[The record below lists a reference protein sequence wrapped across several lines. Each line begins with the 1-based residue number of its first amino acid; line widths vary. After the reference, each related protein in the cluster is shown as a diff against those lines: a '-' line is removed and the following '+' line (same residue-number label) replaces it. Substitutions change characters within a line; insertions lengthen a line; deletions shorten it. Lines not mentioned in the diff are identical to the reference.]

1 MNREQAEKLLAALIF
16 DDLDETSKTELTAY
30 LQTDDELRYRLADLR
45 MAVKLTDDAVNEG
58 PDPVLGEQRLKQLK
72 RLAKANKINIW
83 TLPISRPLAV
93 AAVLIFALLL
103 IGLLMPSLSKTRR
116 YDATTASKTR
126 SLAQLLPADKDGDSI
141 ALAEVPAPPPAS
153 RPASRSPLAVTTAP
167 AIRNSPV
174 ATQPDGD
181 GVYNMAF
188 TGPEG
193 RVGDTGGMGGMGMGG
208 RASDRKDNYATS
220 AYGGGMRGRGNVDPA
235 ITSLG
240 TGFEGLDTRFE
251 GGTSVQIGKGSV
263 SRQVAASDAPAT
275 SQPDLGSLRSLS
287 PSEAL
292 RSLGRRSKSKE
303 VQPPTETP
311 TAPSGGVY
319 AGVKILDQQA
329 AASEERVREELGELR
344 SSSPGGAPKAWPVET
359 IRGPKVEVTELDV
372 AKDAAG
378 KSVAAESEPAMRLGR
393 AASDK
398 EIIYQSSRGNRAAEP
413 PAKTDVVS
421 IAGAAGNG
429 AVVYD
434 RQVPYGWKGEITPQ
448 QPAAPVPTPAPSEQ
462 MLDNISVTV
471 AEPDPAASLAR
482 TPGESDIAYR
492 TRVAQVRNQQAALRA
507 QQQVAR
513 AQLGQETKPGVYLDA
528 DSLAAVNKKLDQL
541 SEVAAAA
548 RSDQRVPLMGDV
560 PLVGELFQKG
570 VQPTANAEAPGQAI
584 GEVTYPA
591 PSVQVQ
597 DEQGKL
603 DLRVVDSLAKV
614 QNELNIAEGRLRGQ
628 TLAEDKAPLASS
640 SHFKVVPV
648 NPWVMTDQDALS
660 TFALDVDTASY
671 ALCRRLIRGGYLPPI
686 GAVRMEEFINAFD
699 YAYPQRDDQPFTV
712 YAEGTPSPFAPVGQ
726 DLTLLK
732 VAVKARTVG
741 RDQRR
746 AANLVFVV
754 DASASMGQAD
764 RLPLVQAAANQLVD
778 KLAEA
783 DHVSLITCANDA
795 RLHLEAVPARQKD
808 AIHETINAI
817 QPAGPTN
824 LLAGLKLA
832 YAMAR
837 KNFVAGQTNEV
848 VLCSDG
854 VANVGQTEA
863 EAMLQ
868 EVAQDRKQ
876 AITLTCV
883 GVGYGAY
890 NDAFLEALA
899 NQGDG
904 RYVFLDSS
912 EQAQQALVGQLAASL
927 ENVAS
932 DARIQVQFNPNR
944 VRRYRLI
951 GYENRDIEDKRFR
964 DDTVDA
970 GAVGSGQCS
979 TALYEL
985 ELTVPSSGEGQG
997 DLGTVFVR
1005 YRNVENGQM
1014 EEISRPLADSI
1025 VRRRSVEED
1034 PRFFLAAGAARFAE
1048 WLRQSEHAQNTALP
1062 DVQRVLD
1069 QVSAALPLDRDVQG
1083 LAALAH
1089 QAEGLPRAPEAATP

>member
-16 DDLDETSKTELTAY
+16 NDLDETSKAELTAY

-72 RLAKANKINIW
+72 RLAKADKAKVW
-83 TLPISRPLAV
+83 TSSMRPLAV
-93 AAVLIFALLL
+93 AAVLIFAF

-116 YDATTASKTR
+116 YASTTSSKSR
-126 SLAQLLPADKDGDSI
+126 SLSQLLPADKDGHSI
-141 ALAEVPAPPPAS
+141 TLGEVPARPPAS

-174 ATQPDGD
+174 ATQSDGD
-181 GVYNMAF
+181 GVRDMLFN
-188 TGPEG
+188 TPGG
-193 RVGDTGGMGGMGMGG
+193 RAGGTGGMGMGG
-208 RASDRKDNYATS
+208 VASDRKYN
-220 AYGGGMRGRGNVDPA
+220 NVDPVIRPRGTGDMDA
-235 ITSLG
+235 DGKGSYATGAYGRGMHGKENAHPESATFS
-240 TGFEGLDTRFE
+240 TGFEGFDSKFE
-251 GGTSVQIGKGSV
+251 GGSGTQTGKESVRQ
-263 SRQVAASDAPAT
+263 QVAAS
-275 SQPDLGSLRSLS
+275 QERLLKELQ
-287 PSEAL
+287 E
-292 RSLGRRSKSKE
+292 RR
-303 VQPPTETP
+303 
-311 TAPSGGVY
+311 
-319 AGVKILDQQA
+319 
-329 AASEERVREELGELR
+329 ASEPR
-344 SSSPGGAPKAWPVET
+344 GAPIARFAGT
-359 IRGPKVEVTELDV
+359 DRRGSTTERQELDV
-372 AKDAAG
+372 AKEAPG
-378 KSVAAESEPAMRLGR
+378 KPITMESESTVRSGR
-393 AASDK
+393 GLSDK
-398 EIIYQSSRGNRAAEP
+398 EVDAGGGVYQGPRGNRAAEP
-413 PAKTDVVS
+413 PARTDVLN
-421 IAGAAGNG
+421 IAGAVSNG
-429 AVVYD
+429 SAVIYD
-434 RQVPYGWKGEITPQ
+434 RKVPYGWTAGEFAPQ
-448 QPAAPVPTPAPSEQ
+448 KPAVPVPTPAPSG
-462 MLDNISVTV
+462 
-471 AEPDPAASLAR
+471 SLA
-482 TPGESDIAYR
+482 T
-492 TRVAQVRNQQAALRA
+492 
-507 QQQVAR
+507 
-513 AQLGQETKPGVYLDA
+513 
-528 DSLAAVNKKLDQL
+528 VNKKLDQL
-541 SEVAAAA
+541 SEVAASP
-548 RSDQRVPLMGDV
+548 RSDQRVPLAGDV

-570 VQPTANAEAPGQAI
+570 VQPKENAEAPGQATGDI
-584 GEVTYPA
+584 TYPMHWSKVLDKSGHLDPGLVDSDSAVKMKVEQNA
-591 PSVQVQ
+591 PSPGVMTYHDGAV
-597 DEQGKL
+597 
-603 DLRVVDSLAKV
+603 
-614 QNELNIAEGRLRGQ
+614 AEE
-628 TLAEDKAPLASS
+628 TANVPSS

-648 NPWVMTDQDALS
+648 NPWVLTDQDALS

-671 ALCRRLIRGGYLPPI
+671 ALCQRFIRGGYLPPI

-712 YAEGTPSPFAPVGQ
+712 YAEGTPSPFAPTGQ

-764 RLPLVQAAANQLVD
+764 RLPQVQAAANQLVD
-778 KLAEA
+778 KLTEA
-783 DHVSLITCANDA
+783 DRVSLITCANDA

-808 AIHETINAI
+808 TIHETINAI

-904 RYVFLDSS
+904 RYVLLDSS
-912 EQAQQALVGQLAASL
+912 EPAQQALVGQLAASL

-964 DDTVDA
+964 DDTVNA

-985 ELTVPSSGEGQG
+985 ELTAPRDEGVPPLNRGQDARDTDG
-997 DLGTVFVR
+997 TDLGTVFVR
-1005 YRNVENGQM
+1005 YRNVETGQM
-1014 EEISRPLADSI
+1014 EEISRPLAGSI

-1034 PRFFLAAGAARFAE
+1034 PRLFLAAGAARFAE

-1062 DVQRVLD
+1062 DVQRLLD
-1069 QVSAALPLDRDVQG
+1069 QVSAALPLDRDVQD

-1089 QAEGLPRAPEAATP
+1089 QAEGLPRAPFVVTP